1 MEEKQLFALLEKHG
15 IEVASGDFFYVMV
28 NDAFWEHYTANVGER
43 RLNCTTTLLHIAIP
57 IEKFLEFVKEN
68 PNFKTEELN
77 NNFDFSRLLV
87 EGIEEIKEGMELDI
101 YYIKD
106 SKELILFS
114 TY

>member
-1 MEEKQLFALLEKHG
+1 M
-15 IEVASGDFFYVMV
+15 
-28 NDAFWEHYTANVGER
+28 
-43 RLNCTTTLLHIAIP
+43 LLHIAIP
-57 IEKFLEFVKEN
+57 IDKFLEFVKEN
-68 PNFKTEELN
+68 PNFKIDDLN